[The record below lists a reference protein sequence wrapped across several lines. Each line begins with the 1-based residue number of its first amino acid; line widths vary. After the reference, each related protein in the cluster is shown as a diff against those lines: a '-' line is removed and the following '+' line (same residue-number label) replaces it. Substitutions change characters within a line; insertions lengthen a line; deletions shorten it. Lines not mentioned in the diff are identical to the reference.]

1 MKSSDKPK
9 LIVAG
14 VIFLIAIVLIAY
26 NFGLFGG
33 GSSPNNTPQ
42 LKESAQG
49 RGGPAAAP
57 GAK

>member
-1 MKSSDKPK
+1 MKASDKPK

-14 VIFLIAIVLIAY
+14 LIFLVAIVLIAY

-33 GSSPNNTPQ
+33 SAPATPQ
-42 LKESAQG
+42 IQPGTEIK
-49 RGGPAAAP
+49 GGARVAP